1 MSAPIELS
9 RTVRPASAF
18 VHPLFLGSLALLAL
32 NDRVLKG
39 SGLLPGWL
47 TGKLSDFAGLIS
59 PRRCSPR
66 CWACDR
72 GVASRS
78 RPGPWASGSPSS
90 KLSGS
95 ATALAE
101 AAYAAFGLTWR
112 SWSDPTDLLAL
123 AMLPVSYALVVRTSL
138 EVPARATRAR
148 AEILFGAA
156 GVFASVATSTTMEPT
171 TCTSETFDCD
181 ADGWGT
187 PDDCDDYDPSTAFPG
202 QGCLSSGAESV
213 CDDGVDQDGDGATDC
228 DDLDCSFACA
238 DLQAVCGALVPDQ
251 SRHHDGARRLDRSRH
266 QRDGRDVH
274 RRRRARGPL
283 PGPIRPRRNPHDRRP
298 RGPRRP
304 RSQLVPRGPHRGIVC
319 AAPGEPAPT
328 VTVSV
333 EPNVHGRRRGRGRP
347 ALRAVPG
354 TPDVRGRGVR
364 RARRRHCAHRRLEH
378 QHVRLRPRSRGLE
391 LQLGGPI
398 ASRRTFEIVPT
409 ASGTLSVVASSPA
422 DVVLSA
428 RTACDVASELA
439 CSDDAGVGSLESLTV
454 PTVGGT
460 PVYVVV
466 ERIGGDG
473 VDLTLTTTLTRP
485 DRRNR

>member
-32 NDRVLKG
+32 NDHVLKG

-47 TGKLSDFAGLIS
+47 TGKLSDFAGLVFA
-59 PRRCSPR
+59 PPLF
-66 CWACDR
+66 AALL
-72 GVASRS
+72 GVRS
-78 RPGPWASGSPSS
+78 RRGLAIATGAVGVGFTLLE
-90 KLSGS
+90 LSGS

-156 GVFASVATSTTMEPT
+156 GVFASVATSQTMEPT

-187 PDDCDDYDPSTAFPG
+187 PDDCDDYDPSVFPG

-238 DLQAVCGALVPDQ
+238 DLQAVCGALVPTDLATTTALVGSTDLGTSVTDGTCIGADAPEVLFQVQ
-251 SRHHDGARRLDRSRH
+251 SALAGTLTIGVPAGHGVHVRSSCPAAH
-266 QRDGRDVH
+266 TE
-274 RRRRARGPL
+274 
-283 PGPIRPRRNPHDRRP
+283 
-298 RGPRRP
+298 
-304 RSQLVPRGPHRGIVC
+304 IVC

-333 EPNVHGRRRGRGRP
+333 EPNVP
-347 ALRAVPG
+347 LTVVVEAEDALLSGPFQAPLTFEAEACGALADATALTVGSSTSTFDSAPEAAVSSCSG
-354 TPDVRGRGVR
+354 
-364 RARRRHCAHRRLEH
+364 
-378 QHVRLRPRSRGLE
+378 S
-391 LQLGGPI
+391 PI

-473 VDLTLTTTLTRP
+473 VDLTLTTTLTP
-485 DRRNR
+485 P